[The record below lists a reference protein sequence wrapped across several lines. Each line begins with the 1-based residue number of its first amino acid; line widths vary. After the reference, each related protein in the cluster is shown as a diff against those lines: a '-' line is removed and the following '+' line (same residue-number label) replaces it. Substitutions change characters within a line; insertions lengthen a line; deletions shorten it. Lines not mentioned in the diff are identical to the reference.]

1 MKHCLYA
8 LILSSLCA
16 VAAAADLKATVELP
30 QLDVAEYHRPYVATW
45 IENDRRE
52 VVANLAVWYDVRMD
66 GEEGEK
72 WLKDLRQWW
81 RRAGRSLDMPVD
93 GVSAATRPPGTHSM
107 QFRGDRGLIAGLPPG
122 RYTLVVEAAREVGGR
137 EVLQLPFDW
146 PPTATVTDQA
156 EGERE
161 LGSVRLELLP

>member
-1 MKHCLYA
+1 MCASAVDEVGEHLE
-8 LILSSLCA
+8 LIGT
-16 VAAAADLKATVELP
+16 AAQEDGREARLLP
-30 QLDVAEYHRPYVATW
+30 L
-45 IENDRRE
+45 RE